1 MNQAELNKKAMAD
14 IFAIEDSKDLF
25 ESIGALNDD
34 TAFGDP
40 AVDQGG
46 EYGPDDMLTVIPGS
60 TDPYAGQSITS
71 QAQQEP
77 TDDDK
82 RFVVDRFAELMAND
96 HKNVVTPAEIDGYS
110 PIIQKEVG
118 SRVNVN
124 QFLTDVHNDATQ
136 RLAAQNVS
144 EAQPEGAS
152 TDEIAPQGAEPAA
165 PVDPAAADPMAMGT
179 PEMTPA
185 EGGIAPE
192 PTLDA
197 NVGEDPLAAGG
208 DDLGLGAIGDDAGF
222 DGFGAEPAP
231 EGEGDGLGLDAIGG
245 EGDDLGLGGE
255 EPAAEGDGLG
265 LDGIPAEG
273 DEGLGGEEPAEPAA
287 EDDAL
292 AGDTNLDKLSDDELG
307 GEEGDEGAE
316 GDDKGS
322 DDDDKIPSSEDDADF
337 EAEMAEN
344 RAILESIYKKYTED
358 VARKKVRSIVEA
370 HVRNRQEAK
379 KTMLESQTADMKK
392 EQELDAKGA
401 EMREALGKKVEG
413 LVEAADEKRAE
424 AILESAAKAY
434 TKAVE
439 TKQAEKKAA
448 TDAFK
453 ARLESISANYHK
465 VVKKEEARKADEKA
479 AAGLQARLESILA
492 KSKPLTESA
501 AEPAKEPTLE
511 ERLDAIVKKAD

>member
-60 TDPYAGQSITS
+60 TDPFAGQSITA

-77 TDDDK
+77 SADDK

-165 PVDPAAADPMAMGT
+165 PVDPAAADPLAMGT

-197 NVGEDPLAAGG
+197 NVGEDPIAAGG
-208 DDLGLGAIGDDAGF
+208 DDLGLGAIDDGAGF

-231 EGEGDGLGLDAIGG
+231 EGDLGLDGITDDAAG
-245 EGDDLGLGGE
+245 DLGAE
-255 EPAAEGDGLG
+255 EPAAEPAAEGEGLG

-273 DEGLGGEEPAEPAA
+273 DEGAEPAAEPAA

-307 GEEGDEGAE
+307 GNEEENGSGEEKASDDEEGKVPA
-316 GDDKGS
+316 S
-322 DDDDKIPSSEDDADF
+322 DDDDADF

-344 RAILESIYKKYTED
+344 RAILESIYKKYSED
-358 VARKKVRSIVEA
+358 VARKNVRTIVES
-370 HVRNRQEAK
+370 HLRKRQEEKQA
-379 KTMLESQTADMKK
+379 MLESQTAQMKK
-392 EQELDAKGA
+392 EQEIDAKGA

-413 LVEAADEKRAE
+413 LVEAADEKKAE

-439 TKQAEKKAA
+439 AKQAEKKAA
-448 TDAFK
+448 SEGLK

-465 VVKKEEARKADEKA
+465 VVEKDAARKAEEEA
-479 AAGLQARLESILA
+479 AEGLKSRLESILDNGA
-492 KSKPLTESA
+492 KPLTESA

-511 ERLDAIVKKAD
+511 ERLDAIVKSA

>member
-34 TAFGDP
+34 KAFGDP

-60 TDPYAGQSITS
+60 TDPFAGQSITA

-77 TDDDK
+77 SDDDK

-118 SRVNVN
+118 SRMNVN

-165 PVDPAAADPMAMGT
+165 PVDPAAADPLAMGT

-197 NVGEDPLAAGG
+197 NVGEDPLAGG
-208 DDLGLGAIGDDAGF
+208 EDLGLGAIDDGAGF

-231 EGEGDGLGLDAIGG
+231 EGDLGLDGITDDAAG
-245 EGDDLGLGGE
+245 DLGAE
-255 EPAAEGDGLG
+255 EPAAEPAAEGEGLG

-273 DEGLGGEEPAEPAA
+273 DEGAEPAAEPAA

-292 AGDTNLDKLSDDELG
+292 AGDTNLDNLSDDELG
-307 GEEGDEGAE
+307 GDEDE
-316 GDDKGS
+316 KGS
-322 DDDDKIPSSEDDADF
+322 DEETASEDEDKVPASDDDDADF

-344 RAILESIYKKYTED
+344 RAILESIYKKYSED
-358 VARKKVRSIVEA
+358 VARKNVRTIVES
-370 HVRNRQEAK
+370 HLRKRQEEKQA
-379 KTMLESQTADMKK
+379 MLESQTAEMKK
-392 EQELDAKGA
+392 EQEIDAKGA

-413 LVEAADEKRAE
+413 LVEAADEKKAE

-434 TKAVE
+434 AKAVE
-439 TKQAEKKAA
+439 NKKAA
-448 TDAFK
+448 SEGLK
-453 ARLESISANYHK
+453 AKLESISANYHK
-465 VVKKEEARKADEKA
+465 VVEKDAARKAEEEAAEGLKA
-479 AAGLQARLESILA
+479 KLESIVDGA
-492 KSKPLTESA
+492 KPLTESA

-511 ERLDAIVKKAD
+511 ERLDAIVKSAD